1 MPTLNFSNEQVVEL
15 VKQLPIEQ
23 QINILSFLLT
33 QHWGKWE
40 LLSRYGNN
48 QARLI
53 AQEHGFD
60 WDKMTGEEREDFI
73 NNVVYEN

>member
-33 QHWGKWE
+33 QHWEKWE
-40 LLSRYGNN
+40 LLSRYGSN

-53 AQEHGFD
+53 AQEHGLN
-60 WDKMTGEEREDFI
+60 WDQMTGEEREIFI
-73 NNVVYEN
+73 DNMVYEN